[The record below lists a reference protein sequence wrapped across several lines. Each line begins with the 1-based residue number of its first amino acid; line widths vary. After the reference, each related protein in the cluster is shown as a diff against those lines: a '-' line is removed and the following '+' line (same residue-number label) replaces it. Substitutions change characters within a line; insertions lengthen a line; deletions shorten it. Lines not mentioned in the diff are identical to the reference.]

1 MSARNSEQFAH
12 PVIVAA
18 LFCLSQQFILLCG
31 AENPSQRDHS
41 RSTLRRS
48 SVAWLIGIWVKKLF
62 QCATTMLV
70 LLPPSCMLSKK
81 MTEHRIQCEC
91 RYVVNVIARVQMFHA
106 RADAF
111 CIETSVDLVAKKNID
126 VCFGIVPG

>member
-1 MSARNSEQFAH
+1 M
-12 PVIVAA
+12 
-18 LFCLSQQFILLCG
+18 
-31 AENPSQRDHS
+31 
-41 RSTLRRS
+41 RRS

-62 QCATTMLV
+62 QFPTTMLV
-70 LLPPSCMLSKK
+70 LPAHSGMLSKK
-81 MTEHRIQCEC
+81 MTQHRIQCEC

-126 VCFGIVPG
+126 VCFRIVLD